1 MTASNDNA
9 TFSCKI
15 SKNKVT
21 DENLPAD
28 VTVARA
34 MTVENATVPPPKPLI
49 PGLPESE
56 RLKKKSRKKKTK
68 NNSEGVPSPGKL
80 KAVDFLSST
89 ISVPRSP
96 DVAEEFVFSEYEDD
110 DTDSGDDKFE
120 DTLEQI
126 NDGKN
131 SDGNS
136 RGPLFSASKRSARSP
151 ADQKDNKK
159 QRGIHASL

>member
-1 MTASNDNA
+1 MA
-9 TFSCKI
+9 KI
-15 SKNKVT
+15 KNKVT

-34 MTVENATVPPPKPLI
+34 LTVENATVPKPLI

-80 KAVDFLSST
+80 KAADFLSST
-89 ISVPRSP
+89 LSVPKEYP

-110 DTDSGDDKFE
+110 DTDSGDEKFE
-120 DTLEQI
+120 DSLEHI

-159 QRGIHASL
+159 QRNIQASL